1 MAYWFKNRYSSNSI
15 LSTKI
20 KKSLFKGKSNYQKI
34 EIIDSYDFGRM
45 LVLDGIVNVSEKDEF
60 IYHEMMVHTPLFTHP
75 NPRTILVLGG
85 GDGGI
90 VRELSKHPQV
100 KKIDLVEIDPMVV
113 DTSKTYLPF
122 VAVGFKDSRLTVHV
136 EDASRFVRN
145 KRNIYDVIVVDSP
158 DPIGAGRRL
167 FHNQFYLNCF
177 RALKEDGLLTAQSET
192 PTFKHD
198 LRIMRSMYKKLNGIF
213 PIVNTF
219 TACLPSY
226 TPGIWCFAFC
236 SKRYNPLKDFQK
248 NKYEKFN
255 FKTRYYNEAIHQ
267 ASFALPN
274 FLQNEI

>member
-1 MAYWFKNRYSSNSI
+1 MINWFKNRYSPNTI

-75 NPRTILVLGG
+75 NPGKILVLGG

-100 KKIDLVEIDPMVV
+100 KQIDLVEIDPMVV
-113 DTSKTYLPF
+113 DKSKQYLPF
-122 VAVGFKDSRLTVHV
+122 VGVGFKDSRLKIYF
-136 EDASRFVRN
+136 EDGARFV
-145 KRNIYDVIVVDSP
+145 KSKEDFYDVIIVDSP
-158 DPIGAGRRL
+158 DPIGAGKRL
-167 FHNQFYLNCF
+167 FQNKFYENCF
-177 RALKEDGLLTAQSET
+177 RALKKDGLFTAQSET
-192 PTFKHD
+192 PTFKKD
-198 LRIMRSMYKKLNGIF
+198 LRIMKSMYKKLNLIF
-213 PIVNTF
+213 PIVRMF
-219 TACLPSY
+219 TAYIPSY
-226 TPGIWCFAFC
+226 TTGIWCFAFC
-236 SKRYNPLKDFQK
+236 SKIYNPLKDFQRI
-248 NKYEKFN
+248 KYEKFS
-255 FKTRYYNEAIHQ
+255 FKNRYYNAAIHQ